1 MTTATRRRKAAGVTM
16 DRGQLLGAL
25 RGVDKAVGKRG
36 PRPILQNVLL
46 HDGLIT
52 ATDLELR
59 ISYHIDWHDDP
70 LLLPHA
76 RLKAILETATGDE
89 VTLTRDGAACIV
101 NVGRGEW
108 RLPVEDAAEFPT
120 WETGKLT
127 ALPRIPC
134 DQFARAASSVA
145 YACDEDSN
153 RFALGSVLIEV
164 QDGENE
170 GECRLVATDGR
181 RLSVALIKFDQALDQ
196 TQTLIPSKAIDEIKK
211 IAESHGKD
219 GTAVQLEAS
228 KSEIVATFDGQ
239 TVTARLIEG
248 RFPKWRD
255 VFPDRD
261 ATEHVVEIG
270 ALLSA
275 TRAAA
280 VVTTEQSKGV
290 DYTFTGTGVTLHGQS
305 SESGESKVECDIVTA
320 GTPGKVKLDP
330 RFVADVCRALS
341 SLDGEPNVRLSTAG
355 PGDAVV
361 LTYGEDDEYRSVI
374 MPLDPSA

>member
-1 MTTATRRRKAAGVTM
+1 MTTATRRRKAAGTTI
-16 DRGQLLGAL
+16 DRGQLLAAL
-25 RGVDKAVGKRG
+25 KDVAAAVGTRG
-36 PRPILQNVLL
+36 PKPILQNVLL

-59 ISYHIDWHDDP
+59 IDCHIEWHDDP

-76 RLKAILETATGDE
+76 RLKSILETATGDE
-89 VTLTRDGAACIV
+89 VKLTRDGAACIV
-101 NVGRGEW
+101 KVGRGEW

-120 WETGKLT
+120 WETGKLMS
-127 ALPRIPC
+127 LPRIPC
-134 DQFARAASSVA
+134 DQFARAVRSVS
-145 YACDEDSN
+145 YACDNESS
-153 RFALGSVLIEV
+153 RFALGAVQIEV
-164 QDGENE
+164 QE
-170 GECRLVATDGR
+170 GECTLCASDGR
-181 RLSVALIKFDQALDQ
+181 RLSVALIEFDQALDPVEV
-196 TQTLIPSKAIDEIKK
+196 LVPEHAIQQMSA
-211 IAESHGKD
+211 IAMKHKGD
-219 GTAVQLEAS
+219 GTAVQLES
-228 KSEIVATFDGQ
+228 TKSEIVATFDGQ
-239 TVTARLIEG
+239 TVTARLIDG

-270 ALLSA
+270 ALLTA

-290 DYTFTGTGVTLHGQS
+290 DYTFTDSGITLHGQS

-320 GTPGKVKLDP
+320 GTPGTVKLDP

-341 SLDGEPNVRLSTAG
+341 SLDGEPNVRISTAG
-355 PGDAVV
+355 HGDAVV